1 MRITIVIQLDCK
13 LNSLHFQ
20 VNSAPGKMFGRS
32 YTIITNTNP
41 VTGQLTQNRISKR
54 SVTESDVVVQFSL
67 TKDRSSIKRVK
78 SLKRVSSLKNLIAK
92 VNRTLYNVDSSKV
105 VYKAGLSKKLRR

>member
-1 MRITIVIQLDCK
+1 
-13 LNSLHFQ
+13 
-20 VNSAPGKMFGRS
+20 MFGRS
-32 YTIITNTNP
+32 YTVITNTNP

-92 VNRTLYNVDSSKV
+92 ANRTLYNVDSSKV
-105 VYKAGLSKKLRR
+105 VYKAGLSKKTTKIVYPEVSPNIGSSNFNVADTHFDL

>member
-1 MRITIVIQLDCK
+1 
-13 LNSLHFQ
+13 
-20 VNSAPGKMFGRS
+20 MFGRS
-32 YTIITNTNP
+32 YTVITNTNP

-78 SLKRVSSLKNLIAK
+78 SLKRVS
-92 VNRTLYNVDSSKV
+92 YNVDSSKV